1 MLRANFRPVDA
12 IDLFTLGVEFNID
25 NARRDIVCA
34 SVFTRQEKEKNKLLQ
49 QQLADQFK
57 VQKQAFTDA
66 LIATGIS
73 RKEAEKRFMDY
84 VKNKGTPS

>member
-1 MLRANFRPVDA
+1 MKARKQSATQRARSA
-12 IDLFTLGVEFNID
+12 EKEAKLK
-25 NARRDIVCA
+25 
-34 SVFTRQEKEKNKLLQ
+34 QEKEKNKLLQ